1 MHRTKPSA
9 EGGLSKHG
17 EQRCKEVELH
27 PCRCTQVVTPMSYST
42 SHTSLFCS
50 FVLSFLLFS
59 CLFSALSALF
69 SAFVLTP
76 AFIHFLSFHCSR
88 LYRGTHQRTSLA
100 SHFVYPH
107 PPNFHTFCTPLS
119 TPTPL
124 PWQLPAS
131 MPLSAPLRIFHFP
144 LVHPLT
150 SGKQT
155 NHPKLTPPGCH
166 PAATGPTPCH
176 PL

>member
-1 MHRTKPSA
+1 M
-9 EGGLSKHG
+9 
-17 EQRCKEVELH
+17 
-27 PCRCTQVVTPMSYST
+27 YST

-50 FVLSFLLFS
+50 FVLSFLLFVG
-59 CLFSALSALF
+59 LFSALSSLF

-76 AFIHFLSFHCSR
+76 AFLHFLSFHCSR

-131 MPLSAPLRIFHFP
+131 MPLSAPLRIFHLP
-144 LVHPLT
+144 LVHPVT

-155 NHPKLTPPGCH
+155 TLNLHH
-166 PAATGPTPCH
+166 PAATQPPPGQHPAAHCSHVALPTPATPPASPTFG
-176 PL
+176 PLP